1 MKRLFCKYEG
11 YVMALALVGVFALA
25 GFLELTHDERIAQE
39 RTTKTAGK

>member
-11 YVMALALVGVFALA
+11 YVWALALVGVFALA
-25 GFLELTHDERIAQE
+25 GHLETLHDERIAQE